1 MHELS
6 QERWFLFFVYYTD
19 LCTVRFLKKQLIASL
34 EGQFKKSHDNLK
46 KIIVQSHASD
56 LDQKIIF

>member
-34 EGQFKKSHDNLK
+34 EEQFKKSHGNLK
-46 KIIVQSHASD
+46 KIIVQFM
-56 LDQKIIF
+56 LVI